1 MKNYKYQKNE
11 SGKYVPYL
19 DFSTTS
25 CISWASTSSSP
36 LSVTERHRV
45 PFEVV
50 DAIIVMNNDVDLQKQ
65 PTIRKMIP
73 ESEAILTMI
82 ASEEVLGRE
91 WNTPEEDEAW
101 ANL

>member
-1 MKNYKYQKNE
+1 
-11 SGKYVPYL
+11 
-19 DFSTTS
+19 
-25 CISWASTSSSP
+25 
-36 LSVTERHRV
+36 
-45 PFEVV
+45 
-50 DAIIVMNNDVDLQKQ
+50 MNNDVDLQKQ